1 MNHLTVASIL
11 KRQIQIGNNKFPA
24 VLIPVMGCFLV
35 ITMGLNAIY
44 LKRYYKVMSY
54 FEKFYPEIY
63 QRIRIKPDFGS
74 LYFTGNKVKP
84 LIDFAK
90 HHEPLND
97 PKAEKM
103 LADFIE
109 FDRQTT
115 WLGLAIMIISFVGF
129 VVIEVTLRAY

>member
-1 MNHLTVASIL
+1 MEHLTVASIL
-11 KRQIQIGNNKFPA
+11 NRQIQIGNTRIPV
-24 VLIPVMGCFLV
+24 VLIPVTICLFAIIMGF
-35 ITMGLNAIY
+35 NAIY
-44 LKRYYKVMSY
+44 LKRYYKLMSY

-63 QRIRIKPDFGS
+63 ERIRIKPDMRTVYS
-74 LYFTGNKVKP
+74 TGNKVKP

-103 LADFIE
+103 LADFIK

-115 WLGLAIMIISFVGF
+115 WLGSAIIIIAILCLLVIG
-129 VVIEVTLRAY
+129 VVFRSY

>member
-1 MNHLTVASIL
+1 MAHLTVASIL
-11 KRQIQIGNNKFPA
+11 ERKIHIGNNKFPA

-35 ITMGLNAIY
+35 IIMSLNAIY
-44 LKRYYKVMSY
+44 LKRYYQVMSY

-63 QRIRIKPDFGS
+63 KRIRIKPDFGS
-74 LYFTGNKVKP
+74 VYFTGDKVKP

-115 WLGLAIMIISFVGF
+115 WLGSAIMLISFVCF
-129 VVIEVTLRAY
+129 VVIEITLRSY

>member
-1 MNHLTVASIL
+1 MEHLTLASIL
-11 KRQIQIGNNKFPA
+11 KRQIQIGNTKIS
-24 VLIPVMGCFLV
+24 VLLIPVMVCF
-35 ITMGLNAIY
+35 IAIIMGLNAIY
-44 LKRYYKVMSY
+44 LKRYYKLMSY

-63 QRIRIKPDFGS
+63 KRIRIKPDFGS

-90 HHEPLND
+90 QHEPLNN

-103 LADFIE
+103 LADFLE

-115 WLGLAIMIISFVGF
+115 WLGLAITLVSFVCF
-129 VVIEVTLRAY
+129 VVIEVAFRSY

>member
-1 MNHLTVASIL
+1 
-11 KRQIQIGNNKFPA
+11 
-24 VLIPVMGCFLV
+24 
-35 ITMGLNAIY
+35 
-44 LKRYYKVMSY
+44 
-54 FEKFYPEIY
+54 
-63 QRIRIKPDFGS
+63 

-115 WLGLAIMIISFVGF
+115 WFGLAIMIISFVGF

>member
-1 MNHLTVASIL
+1 MDHLTVASIL
-11 KRQIQIGNNKFPA
+11 KRQIHIGKNKFPA

-35 ITMGLNAIY
+35 IIMSFNAIY

-63 QRIRIKPDFGS
+63 KRIRIKPAFGS
-74 LYFTGNKVKP
+74 LYFTGDKVKP

-115 WLGLAIMIISFVGF
+115 WLGSAIMIISFVSL
-129 VVIEVTLRAY
+129 VVIGVTWRSY

>member
-1 MNHLTVASIL
+1 MDHLTVSSIL
-11 KRQIQIGNNKFPA
+11 KRQIHIGNNKVPA

-35 ITMGLNAIY
+35 IIIGLNAIY

-54 FEKFYPEIY
+54 FEKFSPEIY
-63 QRIRIKPDFGS
+63 KKIRIKPDFGS
-74 LYFTGNKVKP
+74 LYFTGDKVKP

-115 WLGLAIMIISFVGF
+115 WLGLTIMIISFVGL
-129 VVIEVTLRAY
+129 VVIGVTWRSY